1 MKYSRTALKV
11 LTSKYRSVLKKCALI
26 NAGLFAVMIL
36 SAGDASAMQ
45 IFVKTLSGKH
55 ITLEVEPTDRIE
67 DVMAKIYDK
76 EGVLPEN
83 QLLNFAGRSLTAGNT
98 LQDYS
103 IQKDSTLHLVLSRD
117 VNTDNGKNF
126 PLLVQNGTEKINLT
140 GNITLENNIEG
151 QSADVLIV
159 NGNGHSINGNSKTGF
174 VINSDKEL
182 ILKNIGNSADEKS
195 GLYNFVSNRDNGVIF
210 NNEGGS
216 LKIFD
221 SSISGNSLSGGAV
234 YATITNRG
242 TMELNRVVMTGNSV
256 NASFMAL
263 GGAIFTGGNAET
275 NIKNSFFYN
284 NQASGGSFAPTGGV
298 AHNQGTMNIS
308 GSRFEENSAGE
319 GGAIYNEHTH
329 GSRLEISDSVFINN
343 KASLKGGAIGGA
355 GNSSLTLSGNNIFQ
369 GNTAAGKL
377 NDIHN
382 DSMLTISSGHTSF
395 TGGIDG
401 NGEINVN
408 DAEVT
413 LASTAS
419 VSGGSISFNGNS
431 KLNVGIKDTSEYA
444 SIKADELNIEDG
456 AKLNLIVNSDTEIGS
471 YDILQSGH
479 IEGKFDV
486 SNNLYNFALND
497 DGSLLYSGKKTET
510 EIAGALNTSKNNAGL
525 INAFTNGHGSN
536 QSFNDIA
543 DYINTSLQNGSD
555 SGKIVDGAYALA
567 PDAAPLARTAATEH
581 SSQVFNAVSS
591 RLSGGVVSGILPGM
605 SAGDGIFDKGASWVQ
620 MLANKSKLDDNS
632 KTHGFDVKSGGVAMG
647 FEKAVGDNR
656 KAGVGY
662 AYTQSDVEGFLRD
675 TDIDT
680 HTIFIYGEYKP
691 SKWYLNAVASYSF
704 AGYKEHKNAYGRIVK
719 SKYDTDTLG
728 LQLMSGYE
736 LNVGNVD
743 VTPEGGMRYAR
754 IDRDA
759 YTDTLGQE
767 VSSRT
772 MDVLTA
778 VAGARVAKN
787 FTTCGGTNWQ
797 PEARLAL
804 TYDIISDTD
813 NALVGLSNNSSY
825 VINGDRLHR
834 LGLEI
839 GAGFSVEVNDRIE
852 AEFGY
857 EGQFRQDYQNH
868 TGMINAKYRF

>member
-36 SAGDASAMQ
+36 GAENASAMQ

-67 DVMAKIYDK
+67 DIMAQIYDK
-76 EGVLPEN
+76 EGVSPEN
-83 QLLNFAGRSLTAGNT
+83 QLLTFAGSSLAAGNT

-103 IQKDSTLHLVLSRD
+103 IRKDSTLHLVLSRD
-117 VNTDNGKNF
+117 VTTDNGKNF
-126 PLLVQNGTEKINLT
+126 SFLVQNGTEKINLT
-140 GNITLENNIEG
+140 GDITLENSIEG

-159 NGNGHSINGNSKTGF
+159 NGNGHSINGNNKIGF

-182 ILKNIGNSADEKS
+182 ILENIGNSADEKS
-195 GLYNFVSNRDNGVIF
+195 GLYNFVSNGDAGLIF
-210 NNEGGS
+210 NKEGGS

-221 SSISGNSLSGGAV
+221 SSISGSSLSGGTV
-234 YATITNRG
+234 HATITNAG
-242 TMELNRVVMTGNSV
+242 KADLDNVIMANNSV
-256 NASFMAL
+256 SVGSMAL
-263 GGAIFTGGNAET
+263 GGALFARPSAET
-275 NIKNSFFYN
+275 TIRNSYFYN
-284 NQASGGSFAPTGGV
+284 NKVSGGWYASGGAIN
-298 AHNQGTMNIS
+298 NQGKMHIYNT
-308 GSRFEENSAGE
+308 RFEENQAVN
-319 GGAIYNEHTH
+319 GGAVYNEEWN
-329 GSRLEISDSVFINN
+329 GGQLEISDSVFINN
-343 KASLKGGAIGGA
+343 KASSSGGAIWGEKNA
-355 GNSSLTLSGNNIFQ
+355 ALTLSGNNIFQ

-382 DSMLTISSGHTSF
+382 ASVVTISSGHTSF

-431 KLNVGIKDTSEYA
+431 KLNIGIKDTSEYA

-479 IEGKFDV
+479 IEGKFDI

-605 SAGDGIFDKGASWVQ
+605 SAGDGIFDKEASWVQ

-632 KTHGFDVKSGGVAMG
+632 KTHGFDTKSGGVAMG
-647 FEKAVGDNR
+647 FEKAVGDNS

-704 AGYKEHKNAYGRIVK
+704 ADYKEHKSAYGRIVK

-754 IDRDA
+754 IDRGA
-759 YTDTLGQE
+759 YTDTLGQG

-787 FTTCGGTNWQ
+787 FTTCNGTNWQ

-825 VINGDRLHR
+825 VIKGDRLHR

-839 GAGFSVEVNDRIE
+839 GAGFSVEVNDRLE